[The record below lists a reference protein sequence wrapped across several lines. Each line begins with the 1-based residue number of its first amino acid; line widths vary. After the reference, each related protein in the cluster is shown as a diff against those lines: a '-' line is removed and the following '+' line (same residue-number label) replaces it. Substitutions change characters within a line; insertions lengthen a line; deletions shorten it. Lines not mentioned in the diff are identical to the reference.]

1 MPSLREIED
10 FVFRAEIES
19 VKEECGFETD
29 EEASETADAENGSE
43 LEQSGTISEI
53 N

>member
-29 EEASETADAENGSE
+29 EEALAFYEKYEKKKE
-43 LEQSGTISEI
+43 
-53 N
+53 